1 MTLSGWIIYN
11 GMLPGDKFIDFA
23 QMFHEAAKKE
33 NIKTTIYKNN
43 ELLAYLT
50 HDHLSILQNE
60 NVTLPDFVIST
71 DKDIYLAKLLELLG
85 VRVFNRADIIHTSD
99 DKILTHQ
106 MLAKENIRT
115 PATIV
120 SPKTYLEDV
129 VIDHDLIDQV
139 IEQLSLP
146 LVIKEAFGS
155 FGEQVYLVETKEQLI
170 KQVKVIGN
178 KPFIFQQFIA
188 SSYGKD
194 LRLQVVG
201 DEVVASMMRSSKN
214 DFRANITSGGSMEPY
229 EATEEEKQLAIK
241 ATKAIC
247 ADFAGVD
254 LLFGED
260 GKPIVCEVNSNAHI
274 RNMYTCTGINAAE
287 YIIRYIKKQLT
298 NKGDLS

>member
-1 MTLSGWIIYN
+1 MTVSVWIIYN
-11 GMLPGDKFIDFA
+11 VMLPDDKFIYFT
-23 QMFHEAAKKE
+23 QMFHKAAKKE

-120 SPKTYLEDV
+120 SPKNYFEDV

-139 IEQLSLP
+139 IEQLSLH

-155 FGEQVYLVETKEQLI
+155 FSEQVYLVETKEQLI

-229 EATEEEKQLAIK
+229 EATEEEKQL
-241 ATKAIC
+241 
-247 ADFAGVD
+247 
-254 LLFGED
+254 
-260 GKPIVCEVNSNAHI
+260 
-274 RNMYTCTGINAAE
+274 
-287 YIIRYIKKQLT
+287 
-298 NKGDLS
+298 